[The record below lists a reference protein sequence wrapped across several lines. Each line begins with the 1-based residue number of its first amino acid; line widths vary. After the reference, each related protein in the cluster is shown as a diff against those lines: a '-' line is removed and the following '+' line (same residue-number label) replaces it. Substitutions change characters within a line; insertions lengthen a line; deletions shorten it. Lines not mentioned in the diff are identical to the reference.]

1 MRKAEATGALR
12 AGRLTE
18 ETFEWLEVDKELE
31 VLSVNG
37 AYRVAG
43 HERTFYLSVNT
54 TSALNIHKIHGL
66 KSTNRKE
73 SEMIN
78 IRCW

>member
-1 MRKAEATGALR
+1 MRRAEATGALR

-43 HERTFYLSVNT
+43 HER
-54 TSALNIHKIHGL
+54 I
-66 KSTNRKE
+66 STCLLIPLLHLTYIKYTV
-73 SEMIN
+73 
-78 IRCW
+78 